1 MTNSQI
7 EIYQVENGET
17 EIAVRLDEDNVW
29 LSLKQLAEL
38 FQRDKSVISRHISN
52 IFNENELDKKSVV
65 AINATT
71 ANDGK
76 TYKVDYYN
84 LDVIISVGYRI
95 KSKRGTEFRIWA
107 SRKIKEYLVKGFSV
121 NEKRLIQQ
129 TEQLKELQKTVKL
142 LGNILHN
149 KELTKDESDG
159 LLKIISDYAYA
170 LDILDRYD
178 YQKLNI
184 EETSGKE
191 TDQLTYKEAISQI
204 SRVKKVYGNSDF
216 FGNLIFYFLVFFFTD
231 DVIFSSYIFL

>member
-1 MTNSQI
+1 M
-7 EIYQVENGET
+7 G
-17 EIAVRLDEDNVW
+17 
-29 LSLKQLAEL
+29 
-38 FQRDKSVISRHISN
+38 
-52 IFNENELDKKSVV
+52 IFP
-65 AINATT
+65 
-71 ANDGK
+71 
-76 TYKVDYYN
+76 
-84 LDVIISVGYRI
+84 
-95 KSKRGTEFRIWA
+95 F
-107 SRKIKEYLVKGFSV
+107 
-121 NEKRLIQQ
+121 
-129 TEQLKELQKTVKL
+129 
-142 LGNILHN
+142 
-149 KELTKDESDG
+149 G